1 MKSKLVIN
9 NGDISNYLGNT
20 NNTSNY
26 LSKIKNRSLTTNESD
41 SVFSSQYNSI
51 ATNTYGTKN
60 SLKKSF
66 MKSKSSL
73 KFPSKSIF
81 KGNNSNNDFIIG
93 NIFLPKISSN
103 KQRTLLLKNAD
114 QIVKE
119 RNRHYIGRRLK
130 QTKSSILIKSKE
142 ICLNNFLI
150 TQLKDKRT
158 EINDK
163 QTLIF
168 SKLQSCEK
176 KFELDYKNFIDF
188 VEKINK
194 KEKEEEEFLNGLK
207 NISKNIEEKLME
219 QLSLNKN
226 LEMKVESLIKRIIV
240 LQNYGSFLHK
250 VFYKSF
256 VFDELKKINLKGI
269 KYLSLSDTIISLY
282 KESIKSKMFEDIY
295 EIIIDDELLMDKF
308 IYFENKVVK
317 ILKEK
322 EELEQE
328 KLITDKNYKNTLAH
342 LNYRKDDCEKELYKY
357 QKEKREIN
365 NTMSDYTKFDYNN
378 ISETQEYLD
387 YIIELG
393 NEVGIDMKKIKSK
406 INNQNQII
414 ESTQICKET
423 LNLLEQ
429 KEFLV
434 NSNIKFIENIIK
446 YGNEQDK
453 GIIESQI
460 YERKKFIKKGKQA
473 KLREMQEREER
484 NKALKAIEK
493 ARKIVL
499 EGRKVFP
506 DIPLFKHKNKNKKYL
521 DEKNIEEENYEYL
534 KYSSEE
540 D

>member
-1 MKSKLVIN
+1 
-9 NGDISNYLGNT
+9 
-20 NNTSNY
+20 
-26 LSKIKNRSLTTNESD
+26 
-41 SVFSSQYNSI
+41 
-51 ATNTYGTKN
+51 
-60 SLKKSF
+60 
-66 MKSKSSL
+66 MKSKSNI
-73 KFPSKSIF
+73 KFSSRNIF
-81 KGNNSNNDFIIG
+81 KGNNSNDDFFSG

-130 QTKSSILIKSKE
+130 QTKSTILIKSKE

-219 QLSLNKN
+219 QKSLNKN

-240 LQNYGSFLHK
+240 LQAYGSFIHK

-256 VFDELKKINLKGI
+256 AFDELKKINLKGI

-295 EIIIDDELLMDKF
+295 EILIEDELLMDKF

-328 KLITDKNYKNTLAH
+328 KLTTDKNYKNILTH
-342 LNYRKDDCEKELYKY
+342 LRDRKDDCEKELNKYK
-357 QKEKREIN
+357 KEKREIN
-365 NTMSDYTKFDYNN
+365 NTMNDYTKFDYNN

-423 LNLLEQ
+423 LHLLEQ
-429 KEFLV
+429 KELLV

-446 YGNEQDK
+446 YGDEQDK

-493 ARKIVL
+493 ARKIVF

-506 DIPLFKHKNKNKKYL
+506 DIPLFKNKNKNKKYL

>member
-1 MKSKLVIN
+1 MKPNLFIN
-9 NGDISNYLGNT
+9 NGDISNY

-41 SVFSSQYNSI
+41 SVFSSQYNTI
-51 ATNTYGTKN
+51 ATNTNGTKN
-60 SLKKSF
+60 SHKKSF
-66 MKSKSSL
+66 LKSKSNI
-73 KFPSKSIF
+73 KFSSRNIF
-81 KGNNSNNDFIIG
+81 KGNNSNDDFFSG

-130 QTKSSILIKSKE
+130 QTKSTILIKSKE

-219 QLSLNKN
+219 QQSLNKN

-240 LQNYGSFLHK
+240 LQAYGSFIHK

-256 VFDELKKINLKGI
+256 AFDELKKINLKGI

-295 EIIIDDELLMDKF
+295 EILIEDELLMDKF

-328 KLITDKNYKNTLAH
+328 KLTTDKNYKNILTH
-342 LNYRKDDCEKELYKY
+342 LRDRKDDCEKELNKYK
-357 QKEKREIN
+357 KEKREIN
-365 NTMSDYTKFDYNN
+365 NTMNDYTKFDYNN
-378 ISETQEYLD
+378 ISETQEYLE

-393 NEVGIDMKKIKSK
+393 NEVGIDMKKIKIK

-414 ESTQICKET
+414 ESAQICKET
-423 LNLLEQ
+423 LHLLEQ
-429 KEFLV
+429 KELLV

-446 YGNEQDK
+446 YGDEQDK

-493 ARKIVL
+493 ARKIVF

-506 DIPLFKHKNKNKKYL
+506 DIPLFKNKNKNKKYL